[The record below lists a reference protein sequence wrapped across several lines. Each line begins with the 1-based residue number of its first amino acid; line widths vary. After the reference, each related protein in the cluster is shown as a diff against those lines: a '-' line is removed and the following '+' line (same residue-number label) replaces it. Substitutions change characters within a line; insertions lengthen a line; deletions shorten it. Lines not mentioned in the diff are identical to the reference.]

1 MYWRDRPIR
10 QFDFHHNWS
19 HRWFLANVVA
29 AVFTTLHGLHSSGKN
44 KFMWVMLPMGLLG
57 APSSFQRLMET
68 VVQGIKIF
76 IVYVDNLLV
85 HSAMHQTHIK
95 LLNELLAW
103 LVMHNVKINL
113 QKCFFQKSK
122 RCVPRF
128 SVNQGG
134 SQNGEQQVESYFLS
148 HSARFHAQNLSISQ
162 ALQFLL
168 QVCAKFRT
176 THRTSHDA
184 NKKRMPLEK
193 SCIPTYLCSEP
204 VVAYPRQDQLYALIT
219 NASLGIDQQPGG
231 LGAVLMQIDEQG
243 KHCVIDLQATSCQN
257 MKLII
262 PRFF

>member
-29 AVFTTLHGLHSSGKN
+29 AVFTTLHGLHSSGKKQVHVGHVAN
-44 KFMWVMLPMGLLG
+44 GSARSTVLLSETDGNCGTRHQKFYCLRW
-57 APSSFQRLMET
+57 Q
-68 VVQGIKIF
+68 
-76 IVYVDNLLV
+76 
-85 HSAMHQTHIK
+85 SACK
-95 LLNELLAW
+95 LLAW

-262 PRFF
+262 PHFF